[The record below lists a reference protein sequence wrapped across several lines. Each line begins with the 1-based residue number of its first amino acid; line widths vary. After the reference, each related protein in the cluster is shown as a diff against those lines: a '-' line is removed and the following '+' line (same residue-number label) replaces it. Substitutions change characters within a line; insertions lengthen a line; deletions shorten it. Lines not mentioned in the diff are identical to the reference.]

1 MTPLLFHSDL
11 QCNRILCVL
20 ASTLSLH
27 HWLSALGLEA
37 FNRTVMAQVCVS
49 DPLT

>member
-11 QCNRILCVL
+11 QCNCILCVL
-20 ASTLSLH
+20 ASALSLH

-37 FNRTVMAQVCVS
+37 FNHTVMAQVCVS
-49 DPLT
+49 DPLI